1 MLMSD
6 VFFSRSSLAYV
17 EMRVILARVLW
28 NFDLALAED
37 SKQWRKDQ
45 KVFVVWEKGPLNVY
59 LTPRLKV

>member
-1 MLMSD
+1 MSD